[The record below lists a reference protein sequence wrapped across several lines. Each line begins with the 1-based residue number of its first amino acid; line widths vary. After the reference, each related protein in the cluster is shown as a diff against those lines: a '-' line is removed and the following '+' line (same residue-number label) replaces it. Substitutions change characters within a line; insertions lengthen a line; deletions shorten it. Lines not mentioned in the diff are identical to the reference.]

1 MPMPPHVRKC
11 FAERE
16 LWNQLRAQTNSPG
29 QPETR
34 VANVFQHDKTNW
46 DSISTKSTKN
56 KKTNIYSGFFRPVF
70 EHDQLKRKLGSLF
83 AYHHADHAQKLSDG
97 AWTNSFKLLSSLSC
111 RGSVPAPNPSNEF
124 WKQYLF
130 LKVTAWPRH
139 PDGRW
144 NVPNHLCML
153 VICGQFWIGYSF
165 GRRVCQPRAP
175 EKVKPPKCQVPCE
188 PKKIGPKE
196 STAKTTY
203 HLEDSGSIYGIG
215 FLAFYLTFFLA
226 YLVILSIY
234 CDILSDIVS
243 DILSGIFS
251 GIHSGPLY
259 LTYILMFS
267 LASLMAFYLAFFLTG
282 VLTSFLACVRVRL
295 CCRGA
300 CDRSQVCARR
310 ARHELLERS
319 CSTWAGT
326 CWRSGSIGAEA
337 RERKRG
343 EMTE

>member
-1 MPMPPHVRKC
+1 MTKASRWQMECSKPPVHVSY
-11 FAERE
+11 
-16 LWNQLRAQTNSPG
+16 L
-29 QPETR
+29 
-34 VANVFQHDKTNW
+34 
-46 DSISTKSTKN
+46 
-56 KKTNIYSGFFRPVF
+56 RPVLNWL
-70 EHDQLKRKLGSLF
+70 QLWKK
-83 AYHHADHAQKLSDG
+83 
-97 AWTNSFKLLSSLSC
+97 SLS
-111 RGSVPAPNPSNEF
+111 AP
-124 WKQYLF
+124 
-130 LKVTAWPRH
+130 
-139 PDGRW
+139 
-144 NVPNHLCML
+144 C
-153 VICGQFWIGYSF
+153 
-165 GRRVCQPRAP
+165 
-175 EKVKPPKCQVPCE
+175 
-188 PKKIGPKE
+188 PKKGKTTQMPSPMWAKKNGPKE

-234 CDILSDIVS
+234 SDILSDIFS

-251 GIHSGPLY
+251 GIHSGPLS

-295 CCRGA
+295 YCRGA

-337 RERKRG
+337 GERKRG